1 MRQFA
6 VLLFLLAAASASP
19 QNLKDRIKEG
29 LMQAKEGLENAG
41 ADVARA
47 IQDSPLG
54 EVLNSIH
61 VDFVESLFPQ
71 YLVISQI
78 IRLSKLDVAKIT
90 GRNT

>member
-41 ADVARA
+41 AEVARA

-61 VDFVESLFPQ
+61 VESLFPQ
-71 YLVISQI
+71 HLVISQI
-78 IRLSKLDVAKIT
+78 IQLSKFDVAKIT